1 MILISTRT
9 KYSLSRC
16 KTLTPNT
23 MKKSL
28 IIVLFLIS
36 SIAIAQNKLTMKD
49 EIIKII
55 DKQIQQFKIE

>member
-1 MILISTRT
+1 MILISART
-9 KYSLSRC
+9 KYSLNRC